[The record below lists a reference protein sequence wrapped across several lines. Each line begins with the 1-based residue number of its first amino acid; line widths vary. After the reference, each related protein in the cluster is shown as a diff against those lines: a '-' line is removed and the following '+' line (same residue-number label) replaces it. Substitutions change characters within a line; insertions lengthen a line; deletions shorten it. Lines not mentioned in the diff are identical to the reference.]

1 MHSSPAERGQVRTCM
16 TKNIA
21 WGIAVRVDTE
31 RNIPVGAITRCL
43 MHPALSA
50 EVAVAVG
57 SPPSRPCSRAGLGKL
72 VGGWRERG
80 LSLAGIS

>member
-1 MHSSPAERGQVRTCM
+1 
-16 TKNIA
+16 
-21 WGIAVRVDTE
+21 
-31 RNIPVGAITRCL
+31 

-57 SPPSRPCSRAGLGKL
+57 APPSRPCSRAGLGKL
-72 VGGWRERG
+72 VDGWRERG